1 MRFAPKRSL
10 RPRSAN
16 EWRDFW
22 RDGGERE
29 LNAQLDEFAPY
40 SVRIATLLGS
50 AAPLSAIVAE
60 LGRVREHDLRMSPNP
75 ARDEEIAA
83 RIHAWF
89 PGTP

>member
-1 MRFAPKRSL
+1 VS

-29 LNAQLDEFAPY
+29 LHARLDEFAPY

-50 AAPLSAIVAE
+50 AAPLRAVVAE
-60 LGRVREHDLRMSPNP
+60 LGRIREHELHAPPD
-75 ARDEEIAA
+75 AERDAEVAA
-83 RIHAWF
+83 RIYSWF
-89 PGTP
+89 ETAALAR

>member
-1 MRFAPKRSL
+1 M

-29 LNAQLDEFAPY
+29 LHAQLGEFAPY

-50 AAPLSAIVAE
+50 NAPLRALVSE
-60 LGRVREHDLRMSPNP
+60 LGRIREYELRGPPDP
-75 ARDEEIAA
+75 AADAEVAG
-83 RIHAWF
+83 RIYAWF
-89 PGTP
+89 AAASLTR

>member
-1 MRFAPKRSL
+1 M

-29 LNAQLDEFAPY
+29 LHARLDEFAPH

-50 AAPLSAIVAE
+50 NAPLRAIVAE
-60 LGRVREHDLRMSPNP
+60 LSRIREHELGAAEDP
-75 ARDEEIAA
+75 ARDEEVAA
-83 RIHAWF
+83 RVHGWF
-89 PGTP
+89 RGTGA

>member
-1 MRFAPKRSL
+1 M

-29 LNAQLDEFAPY
+29 LHAQLEEFAPY

-50 AAPLSAIVAE
+50 NAPLRALVGE
-60 LGRVREHDLRMSPNP
+60 LGRIREHELGGALDPE
-75 ARDEEIAA
+75 RDGELAQ
-83 RIHAWF
+83 RIYAWF
-89 PGTP
+89 ASSALSR